1 MGGFCEVIWKF
12 SFRSLLIHISLD
24 WHNLLMLN
32 ALYYSYASI
41 LCWQF
46 SRRKFRL
53 YKQLPPCTEEGGICQ
68 IFSPWHTKGSYISKL
83 VDSKWNSL
91 NPILNHHQVNIL
103 WLFITAPKTPLRGSG
118 WKLLELSLVWAFL
131 DQNKSITTAN
141 QSLVISKEG
150 SENSNFLKR
159 GKTPSTKTPLV
170 LVWYQIGS
178 DRGVRFP
185 DQSQSKARNTKL
197 ELSKISFYHQSA
209 ILINPLYNHQNM
221 LYSVFSQ
228 EKTNGAKAMRRHG
241 WGESELKRRE
251 KGEIRLIS
259 NTKAIFSYKWL
270 KDFLWVFDCV
280 PL

>member
-53 YKQLPPCTEEGGICQ
+53 YKQLPPWTEEGGICQ

-103 WLFITAPKTPLRGSG
+103 RLFITAPKTPLRGSG

-131 DQNKSITTAN
+131 DQNKSIATAN
-141 QSLVISKEG
+141 QSLVNITRRQWE
-150 SENSNFLKR
+150 LK
-159 GKTPSTKTPLV
+159 L
-170 LVWYQIGS
+170 
-178 DRGVRFP
+178 
-185 DQSQSKARNTKL
+185 SKARENA
-197 ELSKISFYHQSA
+197 IDQVAVSFGLAPNWLRQ
-209 ILINPLYNHQNM
+209 
-221 LYSVFSQ
+221 
-228 EKTNGAKAMRRHG
+228 
-241 WGESELKRRE
+241 RRE
-251 KGEIRLIS
+251 IPRSITEQS
-259 NTKAIFSYKWL
+259 S
-270 KDFLWVFDCV
+270 
-280 PL
+280 